1 MKIYIVVDRVDGEI
15 DGVYQNRDDA
25 DAHAAAF
32 DNSDNY
38 YDMVVEEHV
47 VKPHL
52 YAAKGEEGR

>member
-15 DGVYQNRDDA
+15 DGVYENRWDA
-25 DAHAAAF
+25 DAHAALF

-47 VKPHL
+47 LKPRL
-52 YAAKGEEGR
+52 YVDQGEEGR